1 VPNFAKALD
10 MRTKDG
16 TVQVPG
22 LQPAQVAA
30 CSGHAA
36 LASQFGKTA
45 VLAQAE
51 VQKLLLRRK
60 QAKMTWA
67 APSRR
72 AAPLPRAA
80 ARLLTRARR
89 SAGASNTSVSRSPT
103 RARAARKGKAPDGG
117 TPAANA

>member
-1 VPNFAKALD
+1 

-67 APSRR
+67 A
-72 AAPLPRAA
+72 
-80 ARLLTRARR
+80 
-89 SAGASNTSVSRSPT
+89 
-103 RARAARKGKAPDGG
+103 
-117 TPAANA
+117 TPAAPPAAPPRFRAPERAC